1 VISDRVYVSSSVGAL
16 VIGICGNVYGRFSR
30 GGSYTS
36 AVPGLM
42 FLVPSALGLEGGL
55 LSPYSSSTTAESA
68 YLGSFSLGLRM
79 IQVSV
84 GITIG
89 LFISQIAVFSIKRE
103 NKIIAA
109 AA

>member
-1 VISDRVYVSSSVGAL
+1 V
-16 VIGICGNVYGRFSR
+16 CFSFATPF
-30 GGSYTS
+30 GTELGSQ
-36 AVPGLM
+36 
-42 FLVPSALGLEGGL
+42 SALGLEGGL
-55 LSPYSSSTTAESA
+55 LSPYSSGTTAESA

-103 NKIIAA
+103 NKVVAVAA
-109 AA
+109 